1 MAGPGGETS
10 ESGTAPFT
18 VVYAFAGPSRHCD
31 MGEGVHAFWSS
42 AMIPLAVLLAAC
54 VCEFG
59 AQAIGLTLA
68 NQTLAWMPH
77 AKTILCEC
85 ARRCNFIIY
94 SLIGKSPVKYLSDCS
109 NFEICLLDL

>member
-1 MAGPGGETS
+1 M
-10 ESGTAPFT
+10 
-18 VVYAFAGPSRHCD
+18 
-31 MGEGVHAFWSS
+31 HAFWSS
-42 AMIPLAVLLAAC
+42 AMFPLAVLLAAC

-85 ARRCNFIIY
+85 ARHCNFIIY

-109 NFEICLLDL
+109 NFEICLFGFIDVCMHV